1 MKQALH
7 WTVFL
12 IVLVLTIA
20 VLGVTTSQAVRDRT
34 CLVLERVW
42 RPDGGRGLPLGLVRL
57 LWPSVPV
64 WVEVEPHLH
73 LRLDSQDGLD
83 RTILATGVWERE
95 TWLGLSKSIPRGGV
109 FVDVGAHI
117 GYYSLKAASIVGP
130 AGRVLAIEPNPVT
143 ISRLRADIRESG
155 ASQVVVEPVACSD
168 SEGMVEF
175 FAATRENAGAS
186 SLSSANAAEAGPIR
200 ATYRVRTRRLDD
212 IVRESGVTR
221 VDVVKIDVEG
231 AELLVLK
238 GAAETLDRYHP
249 VVEVELID
257 KQLANMG
264 TSSAEVIGFLRS
276 HAYAIR
282 HLYGEFHN
290 TEFAFAPGVSGTS
303 KELPWRAAPRSI
315 LAGN

>member
-1 MKQALH
+1 MKQALR
-7 WTVFL
+7 WSAFV

-20 VLGVTTSQAVRDRT
+20 VLGVTMSQAARDRT
-34 CLVLERVW
+34 CLALDHVW
-42 RPDGGRGLPLGLVRL
+42 RHNGGRGLPPGLVRV

-73 LRLDSQDGLD
+73 LQLDSQDGLD

-117 GYYSLKAASIVGP
+117 GYYSLKAAPMVGP
-130 AGRVLAIEPNPVT
+130 GGHVLAIEPNPET
-143 ISRLRADIRESG
+143 IRRLRADIRESG
-155 ASQVVVEPVACSD
+155 ASQVTVEPVACSD
-168 SEGMVEF
+168 SEGMADF

-186 SLSSANAAEAGPIR
+186 SLSKANAALAGPIAR
-200 ATYRVRTRRLDD
+200 TYRVRTRRLDD

-221 VDVVKIDVEG
+221 VDVIKIDVEG

-238 GAAETLDRYHP
+238 GAGETLDRYHP

-257 KQLANMG
+257 EQLASMG
-264 TSSAEVIGFLRS
+264 ASSAQVIAFLRS
-276 HAYAIR
+276 HGYAVR
-282 HLYGEFHN
+282 HVYGEFHN
-290 TEFAFAPGVSGTS
+290 TEFAFAPGVTGVA
-303 KELPWRAAPRSI
+303 K
-315 LAGN
+315 